1 MAFLAAYFPFSRF
14 YFYLLPK
21 AAGVAE
27 RSNGKRR
34 HHQSKRQSDS
44 ENPQIRAAL
53 PVAPGG
59 SASERGEKQEK
70 SAGDFVKQL
79 ANHAPNGT
87 EERRQRGQH
96 RSHQTIRH
104 ANILAEWPG
113 RLACRSPE
121 ARRARRRAG
130 HRAEFG
136 TCMARERVIEWD
148 RIASRRMAVQLDD
161 QMKQLLRDLGH
172 AINETV
178 SDSERIAEA
187 ISNVRAAGFDIVL
200 KLDAT
205 IVLAK
210 RDAEPSKLTKQDQN
224 FLESLHIRVDEEI
237 LDDESAEMPKV
248 QMTAQDIKFL
258 KSLKISLDEKL

>member
-1 MAFLAAYFPFSRF
+1 
-14 YFYLLPK
+14 
-21 AAGVAE
+21 
-27 RSNGKRR
+27 
-34 HHQSKRQSDS
+34 
-44 ENPQIRAAL
+44 
-53 PVAPGG
+53 
-59 SASERGEKQEK
+59 
-70 SAGDFVKQL
+70 
-79 ANHAPNGT
+79 
-87 EERRQRGQH
+87 
-96 RSHQTIRH
+96 
-104 ANILAEWPG
+104 
-113 RLACRSPE
+113 
-121 ARRARRRAG
+121 
-130 HRAEFG
+130 
-136 TCMARERVIEWD
+136 
-148 RIASRRMAVQLDD
+148 MAVQLDD

-210 RDAEPSKLTKQDQN
+210 RDSEPSKLTKQDQN

-237 LDDESAEMPKV
+237 LDEENAEMPKV